1 MNSFLWTTFA
11 VFVNFKELQFF
22 LLKNKK
28 RKKKQFFFFSLL
40 RDVAREHLLSPITP
54 LPHFFSVF
62 SLLRNVSG
70 EHIRSLS
77 PPPPTFCKI
86 SPPAS
91 TQGVYLLA
99 FRLTVGSLGVLVVV
113 ATFAF
118 YSAGVADL
126 IYCQLAN
133 KNCKSYLS
141 YFVLL
146 FFVCCCRCCCCFLL
160 LYWLVEQV
168 IREPA

>member
-1 MNSFLWTTFA
+1 MRDVRGEHPLSPLPHHT
-11 VFVNFKELQFF
+11 FF
-22 LLKNKK
+22 L
-28 RKKKQFFFFSLL
+28 FFSLL
-40 RDVAREHLLSPITP
+40 RVVPGEYLL
-54 LPHFFSVF
+54 
-62 SLLRNVSG
+62 
-70 EHIRSLS
+70 SLS
-77 PPPPTFCKI
+77 PTTFCKI
-86 SPPAS
+86 SPPQNK
-91 TQGVYLLA
+91 QGVYLLA

-146 FFVCCCRCCCCFLL
+146 FFVCCCRCCCCLLL
-160 LYWLVEQV
+160 LY
-168 IREPA
+168 

>member
-1 MNSFLWTTFA
+1 M
-11 VFVNFKELQFF
+11 
-22 LLKNKK
+22 
-28 RKKKQFFFFSLL
+28 
-40 RDVAREHLLSPITP
+40 RDVRGEHLLSPPLP

-62 SLLRNVSG
+62 SLLRVVPG
-70 EHIRSLS
+70 EHLLSLS
-77 PPPPTFCKI
+77 SPPPPPTFCKI

-91 TQGVYLLA
+91 KQGVYLLA
-99 FRLTVGSLGVLVVV
+99 FRLTVGSLGVLIVV

-146 FFVCCCRCCCCFLL
+146 LL
-160 LYWLVEQV
+160 LLFAVALLTCRTSY
-168 IREPA
+168 